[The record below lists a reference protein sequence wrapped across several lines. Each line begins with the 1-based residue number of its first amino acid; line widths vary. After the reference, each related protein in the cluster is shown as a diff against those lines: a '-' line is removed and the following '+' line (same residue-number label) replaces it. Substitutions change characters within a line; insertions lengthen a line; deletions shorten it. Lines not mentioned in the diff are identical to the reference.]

1 VSKFIYNVCILLA
14 LVKLL
19 CTTLCLCLC
28 DVIATDVENV
38 WLVNFKI
45 LPGFRPPQNRPFNM
59 KSCHAIWRFITKNEL
74 YGFII
79 LYKTINVIKVGFIIL
94 YKTINVIKVGFII
107 LYKTINVIKVYI
119 RPFGLLLPIGPSVCL
134 LQWTFKLFGFP
145 IWGWLFQENV
155 VCTKLDTYS
164 VIYVPVNVVFL
175 IIWHWKSGYY
185 QRLLLLA
192 SVQCKGRQ
200 DFTVSEWSLFL
211 TPSEHF
217 SDISWRDHV
226 TFWWDDN
233 DVRST
238 LD

>member
-1 VSKFIYNVCILLA
+1 MSKFIYNVCILLA

-59 KSCHAIWRFITKNEL
+59 KSCCAIWRFITKNEL
-74 YGFII
+74 Y
-79 LYKTINVIKVGFIIL
+79 GFIIL

-217 SDISWRDHV
+217 SDISWRDH
-226 TFWWDDN
+226 FDEMIMMFA
-233 DVRST
+233 
-238 LD
+238 LH

>member
-1 VSKFIYNVCILLA
+1 MSKFIYNVCILLA

-74 YGFII
+74 Y
-79 LYKTINVIKVGFIIL
+79 
-94 YKTINVIKVGFII
+94 GFII

-217 SDISWRDHV
+217 SDISWRDH
-226 TFWWDDN
+226 FDEMIMMFA
-233 DVRST
+233 
-238 LD
+238 LH